1 MKLLAERGYRLDWA
15 QPVDMFPW
23 TGHVE
28 TAALLSNK
36 SGTSRADAEN
46 TDE

>member
-1 MKLLAERGYRLDWA
+1 MKLLAERGYRLDWV

-28 TAALLSNK
+28 TAELIFRN
-36 SGTSRADAEN
+36 SRLAN
-46 TDE
+46 